1 MLKIGH
7 RGARGY
13 EPENTLASFQKALN
27 MQVDGIELDVHLSAD
42 GEIIVIHDETID
54 RTTNGKG
61 FVNALSLR
69 KLKAFRID
77 GKYDPRHLAELT
89 QQIPTLKEVFDLV
102 NQDCFINIELKSY
115 EVTDKVVALIE
126 KYVTKKGWKYDQF
139 LVSSFDWNALQQV
152 AFLND
157 KIPIGV
163 LTETDLD
170 LALAF
175 AKFIQAKS
183 IHPHFHLLTKEN
195 TAQMQK
201 KGLQVFPWTINELE
215 DIQKIKTFNVNG
227 IITDFPNRI

>member
-7 RGARGY
+7 RGAKGY
-13 EPENTLASFQKALN
+13 EPENTFASFQKALD

-69 KLKAFRID
+69 ELNAFRID
-77 GKYDPRHLAELT
+77 GKYE
-89 QQIPTLKEVFDLV
+89 IPTLKEVFDLV
-102 NQDCFINIELKSY
+102 NKDCFINIELKSY
-115 EVTDKVVALIE
+115 DVTDKVVSLIE
-126 KYVTKKGWKYDQF
+126 KYVTKKGWQYDRF
-139 LVSSFDWNALQQV
+139 LISSFDWNALQQV

-195 TAQMQK
+195 TAQMQE

-215 DIQKIKTFNVNG
+215 DIQKIKTFNING